1 MSTKWAIS
9 PTDGGTHVLL
19 PVGDHPLGMLQAR
32 CGHLLPQRVVLHECL
47 PGLLLCV
54 RCLWCYL
61 VPAPAFPGTI
71 PAGRRLRDAPEST
84 PDGQPVPAPTQCW
97 AHCPPD
103 ETPAPVCPGAG
114 EYRGSRQRVGPEGE
128 DQTVS
133 TRPHL
138 VRVIPI

>member
-1 MSTKWAIS
+1 MSTRWAIC
-9 PTDGGTHVLL
+9 PTDGRTHVLL

-71 PAGRRLRDAPEST
+71 PAGRRLRDTPEST
-84 PDGQPVPAPTQCW
+84 PDGQPVPLRHNAGRTAHRMRHLHLIAP
-97 AHCPPD
+97 ARASIENHRNAS
-103 ETPAPVCPGAG
+103 APRA
-114 EYRGSRQRVGPEGE
+114 R
-128 DQTVS
+128 
-133 TRPHL
+133 TR
-138 VRVIPI
+138 R